1 MVRKKKD
8 VTDAELAVM
17 EQLWLTGGATIR
29 TLTDE
34 IYPSGGDSEYA
45 TVKKL
50 LARLSEKKF
59 VRRDESQHAHR
70 YEPAVSKEDLIGR
83 RLQDLADTLCDG
95 SKTPLLMHLLSNEK
109 LPAKD
114 RKQLQQLVD
123 KLSANN
129 KRKRGSK

>member
-1 MVRKKKD
+1 
-8 VTDAELAVM
+8 M
-17 EQLWLTGGATIR
+17 EQLWLIGGATIR
-29 TLTDE
+29 KLTDK
-34 IYPSGGDSEYA
+34 IYPTGADSEYA

-59 VRRDESQHAHR
+59 VRRDESEHAHR
-70 YEPAVSKEDLIGR
+70 YEPAVSREELIGR

-95 SKTPLLMHLLSNEK
+95 SKTPLLMHLLNNEQ
-109 LPAKD
+109 LPARD

-123 KLSANN
+123 KLSVST